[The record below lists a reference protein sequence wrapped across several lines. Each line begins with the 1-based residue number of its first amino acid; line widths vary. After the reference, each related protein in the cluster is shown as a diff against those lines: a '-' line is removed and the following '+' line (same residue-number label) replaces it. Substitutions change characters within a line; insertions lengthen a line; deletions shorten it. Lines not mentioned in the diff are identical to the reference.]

1 MAIFQGEFFLL
12 DCMAFMRN
20 DLTIRSFSYAKNNIL
35 QILNI
40 FWVHEACNWKQTTA
54 AMTLVENNVGDGS
67 LCKNLLY
74 LVEGINLW

>member
-1 MAIFQGEFFLL
+1 MVIFQGEFFLP

-40 FWVHEACNWKQTTA
+40 FGYMKHAT
-54 AMTLVENNVGDGS
+54 ENK
-67 LCKNLLY
+67 LQQL
-74 LVEGINLW
+74 